1 MSLQRV
7 PHRLLALLLA
17 LVIMASGLLS
27 HFGAARR
34 ALDQNDLRTDIV
46 LMAASTPQIRASL
59 PAPDPTDDPA
69 LAPVIPDTVTAD
81 DVGSI
86 SLQPFALIAAGHAT
100 IPPSRGP
107 PAAAL

>member
-17 LVIMASGLLS
+17 LVIIASGLLS
-27 HFGAARR
+27 YFGAARH
-34 ALDQNDLRTDIV
+34 ASDQNDLRTDTV
-46 LMAASTPQIRASL
+46 LTAASTPEIRAPL
-59 PAPDPTDDPA
+59 AAADPTDDPA
-69 LAPVIPDTVTAD
+69 LAPAIPDTVTAG
-81 DVGSI
+81 DVDPI
-86 SLQPFALIAAGHAT
+86 SLQPFALIAASFST

>member
-27 HFGAARR
+27 HFGAARH
-34 ALDQNDLRTDIV
+34 ASDQNDLRTDIV
-46 LMAASTPQIRASL
+46 LMAASTQQIRATL

-69 LAPVIPDTVTAD
+69 LAPVIPDTVTAANAAS
-81 DVGSI
+81 VSQ
-86 SLQPFALIAAGHAT
+86 SSSVLIVAGQVT

>member
-27 HFGAARR
+27 HFGAARN
-34 ALDQNDLRTDIV
+34 ASDQNDLRTDTV
-46 LMAASTPQIRASL
+46 LMVAFKPQTRATL

-69 LAPVIPDTVTAD
+69 LAPVIPDTVTAG
-81 DVGSI
+81 DVGPVSQ
-86 SLQPFALIAAGHAT
+86 SSCALMVAGQVT
-100 IPPSRGP
+100 FPPSRGP

>member
-17 LVIMASGLLS
+17 LVIMASELLS
-27 HFGAARR
+27 RFGAARH
-34 ALDQNDLRTDIV
+34 ASDQNDLRTDTV

-69 LAPVIPDTVTAD
+69 LVPVIPDTVTTD
-81 DVGSI
+81 EVGPL
-86 SLQPFALIAAGHAT
+86 SLQPFALIVAGQVT